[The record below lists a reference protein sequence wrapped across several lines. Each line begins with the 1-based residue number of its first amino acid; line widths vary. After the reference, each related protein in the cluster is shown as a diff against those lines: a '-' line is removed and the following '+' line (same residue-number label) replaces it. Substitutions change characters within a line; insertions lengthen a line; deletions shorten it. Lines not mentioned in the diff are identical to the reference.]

1 MVACAEARWT
11 AHCCRGAKDI
21 DVSSDEE
28 VAVER
33 FHTTEELAELARVS
47 PATVRWWR
55 HQGTGPKGVK
65 FGRRVLYRDSDIKEW
80 IDARLQDD
88 QVPA

>member
-1 MVACAEARWT
+1 MATCPR
-11 AHCCRGAKDI
+11 C
-21 DVSSDEE
+21 EE
-28 VAVER
+28 VPVER
-33 FHTTEELAELARVS
+33 LYTTEEVAELARVS